1 MRKINKNT
9 AHRLYDEKKPFL
21 MVASK
26 LPPELGTWIDETRY
40 QKLNGGS
47 FESLMAAF
55 QYINEKSVAFYV
67 N

>member
-1 MRKINKNT
+1 MKKINKNT
-9 AHRLYDEKKPFL
+9 ARRLFDERKPFL

-26 LPPELGTWIDETRY
+26 LRPEHGIWIDESRY

-55 QYINEKSVAFYV
+55 QYFNGKSVAFYV